1 LSTYRLGTKGVSDPG
16 EIFDYTVDT
25 CGEEQAE
32 NYLDELARCF
42 HRLADSPG
50 LGRTCDRIY
59 PGIRRFEQGKH
70 VIFYKPERHGIV
82 ISRILHQKR
91 LPNRLYFID
100 AAEIR
105 AAQERW
111 DEDCRS

>member
-1 LSTYRLGTKGVSDPG
+1 LSTYRLGPKGVSDLG

-25 CGEEQAE
+25 WGEEQAE

-50 LGRTCDRIY
+50 LGRACDRIY

-91 LPNRLYFID
+91 LPTRLHFID
-100 AAEIR
+100 A
-105 AAQERW
+105 
-111 DEDCRS
+111 